1 MKKILIFTLFAGLI
15 SVLTAADFKHPGFS
29 CTDKNKIAAAL
40 VNADTPARRC
50 SVLILQRLAEKAP
63 ENFNDLCK
71 IIDEVT
77 ADANFGS
84 ELARSRYRMILKKQF
99 ALHRE
104 QCEVMR
110 KDAIEFC
117 IQNPSEHDAYYFVRV
132 KDLFTIAQRYAGIK
146 SCLLKYNYQPQFT
159 LTLIEQLVE
168 LGIDLEN
175 VDVKADLDKL
185 NKKFSLKLVRD
196 KAAWT
201 PVVQNI
207 RTALSTF

>member
-1 MKKILIFTLFAGLI
+1 MKKIVIFTLFAGLC
-15 SVLTAADFKHPGFS
+15 SMMAAADFKHPGFS
-29 CTDKNKIAAAL
+29 CSDKNKIAAAL
-40 VNADTPARRC
+40 ANADTPIRRC
-50 SVLILQRLAEKAP
+50 SVLIVQRLTEKAP
-63 ENFNDLCK
+63 EDFTELCK
-71 IIDEVT
+71 IVDEVT
-77 ADANFGS
+77 ANADFSS
-84 ELARSRYRMILKKQF
+84 ETARTRYRMILKKQF
-99 ALHRE
+99 PLYRE
-104 QCEVMR
+104 QCKALQR
-110 KDAIEFC
+110 DAIEFC
-117 IQNPSEHDAYYFVRV
+117 IQNPSEHDAHYFVRI
-132 KDLFTIAQRYAGIK
+132 KDLFTTAQRYAGIK

-159 LTLIEQLVE
+159 LTLIERLVE

>member
-1 MKKILIFTLFAGLI
+1 MKKILIFTLFAGLF
-15 SVLTAADFKHPGFS
+15 SVLAAADFKHPGFS
-29 CTDKNKIAAAL
+29 CTDKNKISAAL
-40 VNADTPARRC
+40 VNADTPIRRC
-50 SVLILQRLAEKAP
+50 SVLILQRLTEKAP

-71 IIDEVT
+71 IVDEVT

-84 ELARSRYRMILKKQF
+84 EPARSRYRMILKKQF
-99 ALHRE
+99 PLYRE
-104 QCEVMR
+104 QCKVLQ

-117 IQNPSEHDAYYFVRV
+117 IQNPSEHDVHYFVRI
-132 KDLFTIAQRYAGIK
+132 KDLFTAAQRYAGIK
-146 SCLLKYNYQPQFT
+146 SCLQQYNYNPQLT

-168 LGIDLEN
+168 LGIELEN
-175 VDVKADLDKL
+175 VDVKADLDKF